1 MLATTSAFRSESPV
15 FCIST
20 VTAIP
25 RTVPSCVSHRKQHL
39 PHLGFGLRI
48 PADQLT
54 ELEYHL
60 RLLFGKHVVLSGMPH
75 KRGNPNWGRPIPL
88 APALA
93 TAFEMQVRRLR
104 LTPDTYLLS
113 DELRGWCE
121 RNRNRFYIPEW
132 LLDMWDIPVDPN
144 LSSAA

>member
-1 MLATTSAFRSESPV
+1 MTEGKGIIEPRQSPGRSASACSMLATTSAFRSESPV

-75 KRGNPNWGRPIPL
+75 KRGNPNWGRP
-88 APALA
+88 
-93 TAFEMQVRRLR
+93 
-104 LTPDTYLLS
+104 
-113 DELRGWCE
+113 
-121 RNRNRFYIPEW
+121 
-132 LLDMWDIPVDPN
+132 
-144 LSSAA
+144 